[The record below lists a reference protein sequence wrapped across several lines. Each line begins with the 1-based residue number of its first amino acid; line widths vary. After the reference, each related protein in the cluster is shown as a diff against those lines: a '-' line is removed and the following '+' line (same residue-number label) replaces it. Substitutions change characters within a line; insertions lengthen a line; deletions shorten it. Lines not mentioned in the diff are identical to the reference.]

1 MCCVQLTNV
10 CIVVVH
16 YLPHTVQK
24 QQKHRRFVSVF
35 GDGKCRVSTAV
46 IEGVSCLQPFPLHQG
61 FKSKQHQ
68 KILYRI
74 NINLSSAYL
83 CIHNIYSRSFTL
95 SPIPPHTISLSIS
108 LNITL
113 NSNSCTC
120 MQILFYKSQSCHKE
134 FFNAH
139 IPLMFSIKVSRM
151 MKESFQN
158 TYPLM
163 VLQS

>member
-1 MCCVQLTNV
+1 MYNWPMSALLLYITC
-10 CIVVVH
+10 
-16 YLPHTVQK
+16 HTQS
-24 QQKHRRFVSVF
+24 RNSRNT
-35 GDGKCRVSTAV
+35 GD
-46 IEGVSCLQPFPLHQG
+46 SCLFLVTANAEFPQRSLKGCPACSHSLSTRASNLSNT
-61 FKSKQHQ
+61 K

-134 FFNAH
+134 FSNAH

-151 MKESFQN
+151 MKESF
-158 TYPLM
+158 
-163 VLQS
+163 